1 MFTFMSMFMFTRRVH
16 PPNIQPNAVTSGGG
30 RGDKTRYTKRAATSG
45 QNEGQEGKEGML
57 IP

>member
-1 MFTFMSMFMFTRRVH
+1 MFMFMFTRRVH